1 MDGRYLLGAIL
12 LFGLGVGLDAAK
24 WTHNAGAWSVPFVVI
39 LLFLAFIGDS
49 PAGQALHWASDEPLA
64 RPGQK

>member
-12 LFGLGVGLDAAK
+12 LFGLGVGLDAVR
-24 WTHNAGAWSVPFVVI
+24 WTHNAGAWSVPFVGI

-49 PAGQALHWASDEPLA
+49 PARQALEWVSDEPLP
-64 RPGQK
+64 RQGER